1 MEEGWACSW
10 SGHPGGRVSSR
21 KMTAASLDSLFN
33 QSFAFVTL
41 GYYKDLELFHG
52 IFVFRG

>member
-10 SGHPGGRVSSR
+10 SSHPGGRVSSR